1 MRRGVLREE
10 SPERDLREEKNLSF
24 IGAVVS
30 GCKDSW
36 GAGVFAESVFIVR
49 PGDRGDGKIGEI
61 KETGAPRVPS

>member
-1 MRRGVLREE
+1 MIAGIV
-10 SPERDLREEKNLSF
+10 
-24 IGAVVS
+24 G
-30 GCKDSW
+30 